1 MTNEDAIKWIK
12 AIKEKYIHGGDES
25 FDECRNE
32 ALDMAIKALENSS
45 WIPVTTRDLSAEE
58 MEELVKGS
66 ENMFAPDEIEHWCF
80 DCRLPDDNQEVIVS
94 TQWGV
99 RVVTFYADYDYG
111 CYFEG
116 YEDRDDV
123 LAWMPLP
130 EPYTKEENS

>member
-1 MTNEDAIKWIK
+1 MDNEK
-12 AIKEKYIHGGDES
+12 AIKILGNYHNGYFGFKIEEVHQAHK
-25 FDECRNE
+25 
-32 ALDMAIKALENSS
+32 LAIKALENSS

-58 MEELVKGS
+58 IEELVKGF

-99 RVVTFYADYDYG
+99 RVVTFYADYDHG

-116 YEDRDDV
+116 YEDRGDV

-130 EPYTKEENS
+130 EPYTKEEQS